1 MTDVLARQQ
10 QERQR
15 IIAQQ
20 QIAAQQTQ
28 SATQQTGT
36 NQPQIDEFLKKY
48 VQLDNGE
55 YVERDKFNSL
65 DSESQRILKTKG
77 VDSYN
82 TYKAQQAEAEFAK
95 TNVKLSDG
103 NWVTKESFDS
113 LPNEWQGELS
123 RRGIEGYKKW
133 WESKPYGNATTYYV
147 MDGRVYVPSEN
158 PNIGID
164 STGMRVWLGDRWP
177 EHAIKY
183 SGRATD
189 VNTATLIAQGKTLV
203 PADVTLPSLIPDK
216 KQEIKQA
223 EAVKVISPEVT
234 ISAQIEK
241 KPELT
246 VQAKETIKVLDDKY
260 KEGDTYNLSN
270 YLRDNPEDISKL
282 VAAGFSNEDISNAI
296 TLKSVQKDIADIKA
310 KQKKYDDLPLTEK
323 IATILGTKI
332 SSEDFLKETLSFGG
346 AKTKAFDQDQIE
358 LEYLEAKQEALQSGA
373 DLNVSKN
380 EYTNQVLQKQAT
392 AAELGMQFVPFEYAR
407 PERWQELQTW
417 EKIVYPA
424 LDVVTLIP
432 VIGLAGKAAS
442 AGIKAVS
449 TGAKLAS
456 LGGKQAV
463 EFAAK
468 DAITQLTKAGE
479 KRAAQQALYNKAV
492 SMAEKATDSTTKNVL
507 KKAVSAAEK
516 DLQIVNKEYNQIAKN
531 AEMLASMNQKAAEVI
546 SKSGATA
553 YKAVTAV
560 ERVGTKAG
568 LKTEALGNIL
578 QSGAVSKVTV
588 ENWNDLNPAQRAA
601 GIAMA
606 ILPTGIAGKTLNVV
620 ENIVDIRKIPLKAI
634 SERAISSKEMAG
646 KLFLK
651 EKGKTT
657 RLSIDEKLGS
667 AEEAR
672 IVVASLIRQVVEEGK
687 SVAKAQYG
695 TKEIKYR
702 ATGLQQTLG
711 PTLGHGTP
719 AGEILKEGTGAFGKK
734 TNLEKYLEHVNS
746 KLPENQKIIIKAG
759 EISTETTPGVK
770 VVGKEGGRYLA
781 PAVPY
786 GFAEKSAFG
795 SGGKIRAIELLS
807 IPEIKK
813 LPKSIADKNI
823 KEMEKS
829 AIKMF
834 DGSQN
839 LTGVV
844 EGFKQ
849 YRKAIE
855 FENVHTSG
863 SHETRVKNWYS
874 KLADKLHL
882 NQGDYYTRDKNGRI
896 EIFQMYADGGRMT
909 PYTLKE
915 IYQLKGNA
923 LKNSL
928 EDIFIGLGNKLDEL
942 RSGKPKTPSITK
954 EEQINGA
961 FNKLDDAQRRGL
973 LKPDEVSNAKR
984 EIMEQFRKNEIP
996 VSKREMVR
1004 QQIQTEYSR
1013 NYSQGKE
1020 RIVPLDRIATE
1031 RRETAREV
1039 PRDSVRIVGR
1049 EPVRELPRET
1059 IREQPR
1065 PETRELPREDI
1076 RQQPRDSIRQIPRET
1091 PREIPREQPREQP
1104 RGIHRETPRERPDT
1118 DTEKITTTIPVIG
1131 KGGEIKYLTDPEK
1144 KGLVAW
1150 KQGFIYIA
1158 IYPPY
1163 DETQT
1168 LYSREP
1174 IEGVKYEKDVGSAAR
1189 SLISKGGKI
1198 PPHIY
1203 KDMGIVD
1210 ITISRT
1216 KTETK
1221 PEITY
1226 RLDRMQRTTYSGKNK
1241 TAGIK
1246 AVR

>member
-95 TNVKLSDG
+95 ANVKLSDG

-216 KQEIKQA
+216 KQETKQD

-373 DLNVSKN
+373 DLNVSKKEYVN
-380 EYTNQVLQKQAT
+380 EVLQKQGT

-417 EKIVYPA
+417 EKVVYPA
-424 LDVVTLIP
+424 LDVITLIP
-432 VIGLAGKAAS
+432 VIGLAGKAAG

-468 DAITQLTKAGE
+468 DAVTQLTKAGE

-492 SMAEKATDSTTKNVL
+492 SMAEKATDKTTKNVL
-507 KKAVSAAEK
+507 KKAVTAAEK

-568 LKTEALGNIL
+568 LKTEAIGNIL

-620 ENIVDIRKIPLKAI
+620 ENVADPYKVPLSALK
-634 SERAISSKEMAG
+634 ERAVSHKVQAG
-646 KLFLK
+646 KLFS
-651 EKGKTT
+651 EKGGTT
-657 RLSIDEKLGS
+657 RLVLDERIGT
-667 AEEAR
+667 AEQGRQA
-672 IVVASLIRQVVEEGK
+672 VASLIRQVVEEGK
-687 SVAKAQYG
+687 STAKAQYG

-702 ATGLQQTLG
+702 ATGLQKVTG
-711 PTLGHGTP
+711 KTVTSATP
-719 AGEILKEGTGAFGKK
+719 MGEIFKEGTGAFGKK
-734 TNLEKYLEHVNS
+734 TNLEKYLEGINE
-746 KLPENQKIIIKAG
+746 KLPADKKIIIKAG
-759 EISTETTPGVK
+759 EISTETAPGVG
-770 VVGKEGGRYLA
+770 VTGKEGGQYFA
-781 PAVPY
+781 PS
-786 GFAEKSAFG
+786 FAYKFSEKAAFG
-795 SGGKIRAIELLS
+795 ATGKIRAGVLTS
-807 IPEIKK
+807 VGDIKK
-813 LPKSIADKNI
+813 LPENVAKRKIEDMGKA
-823 KEMEKS
+823 
-829 AIKMF
+829 AIKTF
-834 DGSQN
+834 DGAKHTNQM
-839 LTGVV
+839 V

-849 YRKAIE
+849 YRDFME
-855 FENVHTSG
+855 FENVLTNG
-863 SHETRVKNWYS
+863 SRELRAKNLRS
-874 KLADKLHL
+874 NLADRLKL
-882 NQGDYYTRDKNGRI
+882 NRGEYYTRDPKGRI
-896 EIFQMYADGGRMT
+896 ELFQMYIDGGRTT

-915 IYQLKGNA
+915 LYQLKGNA

-1031 RRETAREV
+1031 RRETTREV

-1104 RGIHRETPRERPDT
+1104 REIPRETPRERPDT
-1118 DTEKITTTIPVIG
+1118 DTEKITTTIPIIG
-1131 KGGEIKYLTDPEK
+1131 KGGEIKYLTDPQRN
-1144 KGLVAW
+1144 GLVAW

-1163 DETQT
+1163 DEPQT

-1198 PPHIY
+1198 PDHIY

-1216 KTETK
+1216 KNEVK